1 MKKRIITLALALVLV
16 FALASTVSAVTNTI
30 QANLTYR
37 DIKITLNGAA
47 VDSKD
52 ANGKSV
58 EPFIMDGTTYLP
70 VRAVAEA
77 LGLNVKWD
85 SATSTVAL
93 TEPGALIEGEVIY
106 DNEYVTMTLKSQPY
120 KASYSNSYYID
131 VTVYNKS
138 DLYVTLYLDD
148 CAVNNFMVDIYGASS
163 TINPGA
169 KSNLS
174 LYFNGDT
181 VEVTDASQIEEVVF
195 SLEVWDADTWK
206 TYSQSELLHLNF

>member
-77 LGLNVKWD
+77 LGLDVKWD

-93 TEPGALIEGEVIY
+93 TEPEADDGSV
-106 DNEYVTMTLKSQPY
+106 
-120 KASYSNSYYID
+120 YI
-131 VTVYNKS
+131 TRTGSKYH
-138 DLYVTLYLDD
+138 DD
-148 CAVNNFMVDIYGASS
+148 S
-163 TINPGA
+163 TC
-169 KSNLS
+169 
-174 LYFNGDT
+174 NGGT
-181 VEVTDASQIEEVVF
+181 YWPVP
-195 SLEVWDADTWK
+195 LETATGMGLTPCDKCV
-206 TYSQSELLHLNF
+206 H